1 MLILNIYIII
11 FCQNINLNMY
21 YFKDSDIIN
30 NLNEDEFREKNIVS
44 IKEKNLLAST
54 YLLLKICLFL
64 LVFISLIKIGNT
76 TQLRISRLEE
86 IKGSYLYETYRFK
99 KLTNRFDNLLSL
111 QGQQRFMKDQDQM
124 ISRDIMRVIW
134 R

>member
-1 MLILNIYIII
+1 
-11 FCQNINLNMY
+11 MY

-54 YLLLKICLFL
+54 YLLLKTCLFL
-64 LVFISLIKIGNT
+64 LAFISFFKIGNI

-86 IKGSYLYETYRFK
+86 IKGSYLYETDRFK
-99 KLTNRFDNLLSL
+99 KLTSRFDNLLSN
-111 QGQQRFMKDQDQM
+111 QGQLRFMKDQDQM
-124 ISRDIMRVIW
+124 ISRDVMRVIW